1 MADAKVTQLSVLVLA
16 DQVNCITKWAQTW
29 TITRTD
35 GEVFAFTSLD
45 TNLTFR
51 GVVHKACDSL
61 SATATEMSAALGSVG
76 NMELVGILSDTGIK
90 DEELYAG
97 LFDGA
102 EIEIWMV
109 PWENAG
115 GEIPFRLL
123 AGTMG
128 DIRQGLQGFNAEIV
142 TPGAQMQQ
150 KPLLE
155 VVTPSCRYEL
165 GDSRCTV
172 DLDALT
178 VSGSVT
184 SLTIPTSPN
193 STARR
198 VFVDSTR
205 TEVDGYFN
213 LGEVEWLTGDNAG
226 VISEV
231 KDFTSKTYTFW
242 DPLLHPIQVGDT
254 YEARPG
260 CDKLEST
267 CKDKFDNFV
276 NNGGFT
282 FVPGE
287 DRISQTPDAK

>member
-1 MADAKVTQLSVLVLA
+1 
-16 DQVNCITKWAQTW
+16 
-29 TITRTD
+29 
-35 GEVFAFTSLD
+35 
-45 TNLTFR
+45 
-51 GVVHKACDSL
+51 
-61 SATATEMSAALGSVG
+61 MSAALGSVG

-102 EIEIWMV
+102 EIEVWMV
-109 PWENAG
+109 PWESDDN
-115 GEIPFRLL
+115 EIPFRLL

-128 DIRQGLQGFNAEIV
+128 DIRQGLQGFDAEIV

-165 GDSRCTV
+165 GDDRCTV

-184 SLTIPTSPN
+184 GLTIPTTPN
-193 STARR
+193 STVRR

-205 TEVDGYFN
+205 TEDDGYFN
-213 LGEVEWLTGDNAG
+213 VGEVEWLTGDNAG
-226 VISEV
+226 VTSEV
-231 KDFTSKTYTFW
+231 KDFTNMIFTLW
-242 DPLLHPIQVGDT
+242 DALLHPIQVGDT
-254 YEARPG
+254 YDARPG
-260 CDKLEST
+260 CDKLEDT
-267 CKDKFDNFV
+267 CKDTFDNFD

-287 DRISQTPDAK
+287 DRLAQTPDAK